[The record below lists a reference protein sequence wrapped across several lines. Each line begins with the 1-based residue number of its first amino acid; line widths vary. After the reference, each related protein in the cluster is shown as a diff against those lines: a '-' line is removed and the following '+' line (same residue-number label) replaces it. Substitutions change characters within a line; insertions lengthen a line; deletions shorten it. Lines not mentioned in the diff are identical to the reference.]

1 MRRIALMPVLVLVL
15 LLGLAVPASAVTYG
29 TPDGNAHPYVGLLVF
44 YDEDGSATHRCSGTL
59 ISPTV
64 VLTAGHCTFEAA
76 SARFYTES
84 TMPSGYPY
92 SGGTTGTPYTYPEY
106 NDATFYTADAGVVVL
121 DKRIRLDTY
130 GQLAD
135 VGTVDELFAT
145 GGQQLLTIVGY
156 GLQGIKPVFSAE
168 RTRYQGTVMLI
179 ENKSALTGSYSFKYS
194 ANPGKAHSGGGCF
207 GDSGGPIFIEGTN
220 TILGVNSYVLNSNCK
235 GTGGAFR
242 VDQQAVQDWIYS
254 FL

>member
-1 MRRIALMPVLVLVL
+1 MRRFVLMPVLVLGL

-29 TPDGNAHPYVGLLVF
+29 TPDGDAHPYVGLLVF
-44 YDEDGSATHRCSGTL
+44 YNEDGTATHRCSGTL

-64 VLTAGHCTFEAA
+64 VVTAGHCTYEAA
-76 SARFYTES
+76 SARFYLES

-92 SGGTTGTPYTYPEY
+92 SGGITGTPYTYPEY

-121 DKRIRLDTY
+121 DKRVRLAEY
-130 GQLAD
+130 GVLAP
-135 VGTVDELFAT
+135 VGTVDEMFAE

-156 GLQGIKPVFSAE
+156 GLQGIKPMFSAE

-179 ENKSALTGSYSFKYS
+179 ENRSALAGTYSFKYS
-194 ANPGKAHSGGGCF
+194 ANPGQAHSGGGCF

-220 TILGVNSYVLNSNCK
+220 IIVGVNSYVLNSNCK